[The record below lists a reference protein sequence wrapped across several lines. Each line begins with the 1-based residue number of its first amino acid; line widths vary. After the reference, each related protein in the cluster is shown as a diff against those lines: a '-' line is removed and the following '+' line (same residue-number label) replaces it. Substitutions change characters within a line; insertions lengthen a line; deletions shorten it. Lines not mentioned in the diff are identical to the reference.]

1 MRNIVSALLLAGLLA
16 SHAAAQ
22 SPAASEVENAW
33 LTQDRM
39 RQNIQEKPATARG
52 AVTTQSDAA
61 GGCDGVKTGNFG
73 FHTDKQDK
81 PWWQVD
87 LGKAQAL
94 DRVVVWNR
102 CNTASERAA
111 SLRVLLS
118 SDGSA
123 WREVYQHGGT
133 TFYGVKD
140 QKPLTVPLKG
150 AEARFVRIQL
160 AENTWLHLDE
170 VEVFGQADPSLN
182 VALHKPAD
190 QSSDYGRP
198 GAAPASVAAK
208 GKAAR
213 KADAPGG
220 WPVGAPTEAS
230 RQALRRAIDDLAAS
244 YPDKY
249 VRGAE
254 FLKRLDA
261 LDRAAATGGDE
272 AALAREFLL
281 LQREALLANPAL
293 DFDRLLLVRRKA
305 NNMGLPAN
313 WQSNSNLPRSGFD
326 NEIGVL
332 SPLRPDGAISTLYK
346 PAGGRFVGD
355 VDLHFD
361 ADRLLFSSLD
371 EKSRWQVFEI
381 KADGTGL
388 RQVTP
393 GDQPDVDNYD
403 ACYLPDGRIIFT
415 STAPFIG
422 VPCVFGNAHV
432 STIFRLEADGKTVR
446 QLGFEQEHDWCP
458 AVLND
463 GRLLYARWEYTDT
476 PHSQTRRLFSMNP
489 DGTRQMAYYGSNS
502 YWPNSIFYARPVP
515 GHPTKVAAVIS
526 GHHGVARM
534 GELIIFDPGLDSRE
548 AKGVVQR
555 IPGYG
560 KPVEPLIAD
569 RLVDASWPKFLHPWP
584 LNEKYYLAACR
595 PGPGSLWGIYLVD
608 VFDNILLLREEP
620 DYALLEPVPLR
631 KTVRPPVIPDNV
643 TLARKDAVISIQDI
657 YQGDGL
663 KGIPRGTVKKLR
675 VFTYH
680 FAYHNMGGL
689 LGVLGMDGPW
699 DIRRILGT
707 VPVAEDGSA
716 CFRVPANTPIVV
728 QPLDAEGKALQLMRS
743 WMTAMPGETLS
754 CVGCHERP
762 NSAPDTRLQVALAA
776 HEPDEIQPWYG
787 PARGFSYPRE
797 VQPVLDR
804 YCVGCHDGEPRPDGG
819 KALADLRGTKII
831 SDFSS
836 VIAGSGGKRGGK
848 FSYSY
853 AELHRYV
860 RRPGI
865 ESDYQM
871 LTPMEY
877 HADTTELVQML
888 KRGHYGVQLDPESWD
903 RIITWIDFNTVYHG
917 TWTDAGYNP
926 GVQRERRLAL
936 QKLYGNRD
944 DDPEADAGRPPA
956 VIQAASFPVPARTAV
971 AAKAPPTTLAV
982 SGWPFDA
989 AEAQRRQ
996 AAAGQIVRR
1005 SIDLGGGAVLDLV
1018 LVPAGEFVLGD
1029 PEGSP
1034 DERPLTRVRI
1044 DRPFWM
1050 GRCEVSNAQFARF
1063 DSSHDSRVESK
1074 NAYQFGIHGYP
1085 VNRPEQPVVR
1095 VSWQRATAFCRWLSA
1110 ATGEKFSLPTEAQ
1123 WEYACRA
1130 GSATA
1135 FSYGTL
1141 DTDFSKSANMGDAKL
1156 RELASNPYTVDTPYP
1171 NATKYDDWVP
1181 KETRFNDGHLLSAA
1195 IGSYAANAWGL
1206 HDMHGNVA
1214 EWTCSAFRPYPYSED
1229 DGRNNLADTEDKVVR
1244 GGSWRDRP
1252 MRCSSAFRLAYRP
1265 YQAVFNVGFR
1275 VIMESD
1281 KPRAVAKAA
1290 AE

>member
-1 MRNIVSALLLAGLLA
+1 MRNIFSALLLAGLFA
-16 SHAAAQ
+16 THAAGQAPGASDGRPRPVG
-22 SPAASEVENAW
+22 SPTGDPAVEGVRQGGQAAS
-33 LTQDRM
+33 
-39 RQNIQEKPATARG
+39 
-52 AVTTQSDAA
+52 A
-61 GGCDGVKTGNFG
+61 GGVDGVKNGNFG
-73 FHTDKQDK
+73 FHTGREDK

-87 LGKAQAL
+87 LEKVQAL

-118 SDGSA
+118 SDGNA
-123 WREVYQHGGT
+123 WRQAYQHDGT

-140 QKPLTVPLKG
+140 QIPLTVPLQG

-170 VEVFGQADPSLN
+170 VEVFGRADPKVN
-182 VALHKPAD
+182 IALRKPAD
-190 QSSDYGRP
+190 QSSGYGGP
-198 GAAPASVAAK
+198 GAAAAPASAPAK

-213 KADAPGG
+213 KQDAAGG
-220 WPVGAPTEAS
+220 WPVGAPTEAN
-230 RQALRRAIDDLAAS
+230 RQALRRATDDLVAG
-244 YPDKY
+244 YPDTY

-254 FLKRLDA
+254 FLRRLDA
-261 LDRAAATGGDE
+261 LDTAAASGGDE
-272 AALAREFLL
+272 AALAREFLR

-293 DFDRLLLVRRKA
+293 DFDRLLLVKRKA
-305 NNMGLPAN
+305 NSLGLPAN

-332 SPLRPDGAISTLYK
+332 SVAHQSGDPDGAIATLYK
-346 PAGGRFVGD
+346 PDKGRFVGD

-371 EKSRWQVFEI
+371 EKNRWQVFEI
-381 KADGTGL
+381 KADGSGL

-393 GDQPDVDNYD
+393 GDPPDVDNYD

-422 VPCVFGNAHV
+422 VPCVFGGSHV

-476 PHSQTRRLFSMNP
+476 PHSQARRLFSMNP
-489 DGTRQMAYYGSNS
+489 DGTRQMAYYGTNS

-515 GHPTKVAAVIS
+515 GHPTKVAAVVS
-526 GHHGVARM
+526 GHHGVPRM
-534 GELIIFDPGLDSRE
+534 GELILFDPGLDSSE
-548 AKGVVQR
+548 ARGVVQR

-569 RLVDASWPKFLHPWP
+569 RLVDASWPKFLHPYP
-584 LNEKYYLAACR
+584 LNEKYFLAACR
-595 PGPGSLWGIYLVD
+595 PGPSALWGIYLVD

-620 DYALLEPVPLR
+620 GYALLEPVPLR
-631 KTVRPPVIPDNV
+631 KTVRPPALPDNV
-643 TLARKDAVISIQDI
+643 MLARKDAVIFIQDI

-716 CFRVPANTPIVV
+716 CFRVPANTPISV

-743 WMTAMPGETLS
+743 WMTAMPGETLT

-762 NSAPDTRLQVALAA
+762 NSAPDPRMQVAQAR
-776 HEPDEIQPWYG
+776 EPAEIEPWYG

-804 YCVGCHDGEPRPDGG
+804 YCVGCHDGEPRPDG
-819 KALADLRGTKII
+819 KALASLSGTKII
-831 SDFSS
+831 SDFAS
-836 VIAGSGGKRGGK
+836 VIAGSGGKRGGR

-865 ESDYQM
+865 ESDIRM

-888 KRGHYGVQLDPESWD
+888 KKGHYGVQLDPESWD
-903 RIITWIDFNTVYHG
+903 RLITWIDFNTVYHG
-917 TWTDAGYNP
+917 TWTDAGYDP
-926 GVQRERRLAL
+926 GVQRERRLTL

-944 DDPEADAGRPPA
+944 DDPEAEAGRPPA
-956 VIQAASFPVPARTAV
+956 VIQAASCPVPARTPE
-971 AAKAPPTTLAV
+971 AAKAPPPFLSV
-982 SGWPFDA
+982 PGWPFDA

-996 AAAGQIVRR
+996 AAAGPMARR

-1034 DERPLTRVRI
+1034 DERPLTRARI

-1063 DSSHDSRVESK
+1063 DPSHDSRVESK

-1095 VSWQRATAFCRWLSA
+1095 VSWQQATAFCRWLSA
-1110 ATGEKFSLPTEAQ
+1110 TTGETFSLPTEAQ

-1141 DTDFSKSANMGDAKL
+1141 ETDFSKSANLGDAKL

-1181 KETRFNDGHLLSAA
+1181 KDARFSDGSLLSAA
-1195 IGSYAANAWGL
+1195 VGRYAANAWGL

-1214 EWTCSAFRPYPYSED
+1214 EWTRSAFRPYPYRED
-1229 DGRNNLADTEDKVVR
+1229 DGRNSPADAGDKVVR

-1252 MRCSSAFRLAYRP
+1252 MRCGSAFRLAYRP

-1275 VIMESD
+1275 IVGEAAGTA
-1281 KPRAVAKAA
+1281 RLVAGKTG
-1290 AE
+1290 E